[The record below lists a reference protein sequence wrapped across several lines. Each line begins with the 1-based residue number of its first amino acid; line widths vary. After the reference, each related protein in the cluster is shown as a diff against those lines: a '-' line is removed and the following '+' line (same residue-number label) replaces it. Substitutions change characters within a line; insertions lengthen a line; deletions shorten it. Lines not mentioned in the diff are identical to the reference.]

1 MRGAKILPP
10 EERTD
15 AARKRAIARQMR
27 AFGVPADYARRRGL
41 VRVREPARLVCIG
54 EDIHGRM
61 QRLTPRAARACVR
74 MRAAAAADGVD
85 LQYVSAFRS
94 IGYQFGIFCGKLE
107 RGQPIEEILRVSAA
121 PGYSEHHS
129 GRALDLT
136 TAGYAPLEEAFEC
149 SAAFAWL
156 QLRAGAFGFTLSY
169 PRGNPHGIAY
179 EPWHWCWHARRV
191 PARD

>member
-61 QRLTPRAARACVR
+61 QRLT
-74 MRAAAAADGVD
+74 
-85 LQYVSAFRS
+85 
-94 IGYQFGIFCGKLE
+94 
-107 RGQPIEEILRVSAA
+107 
-121 PGYSEHHS
+121 
-129 GRALDLT
+129 
-136 TAGYAPLEEAFEC
+136 
-149 SAAFAWL
+149 
-156 QLRAGAFGFTLSY
+156 
-169 PRGNPHGIAY
+169 
-179 EPWHWCWHARRV
+179 
-191 PARD
+191 